1 MQFAASYPWWVLLI
15 LIAATAAVA
24 VASYAGAVVP
34 LSRRHR
40 IILGSLRA
48 LTLAVVVLCLLRP
61 VRVLP
66 PDTSSNAVVPI
77 LVDVSRSMRLAD
89 VDGRPRID
97 TAERLAQTQLRPAL
111 EGRFHQELWAF
122 GDGLEQITDQPLTA
136 SARRSDLSGALRAV
150 REKYRERRVA
160 GIVVISDGGDTGN
173 QDAAEG
179 VDEGGVPVY
188 AIGVGGPRTSPDF
201 EVLDVSAGEAALTD
215 SSVDISVAAV
225 SRGGTGAFDL
235 RLLENGRPIDLHR
248 VAPAADG
255 GPVHAVFSVTPGR
268 DTATVYTIE
277 IPSAIGERVLENNR
291 RSVLVEP
298 PGRRRQI
305 LMIEGAPGFE
315 HSFIKR
321 ALSADSG
328 FEVDSVVRKGR
339 DTRGSATY
347 FVLAGAA
354 RAPRLAS
361 GFPQERA
368 VLYGYDAVIL
378 ANVEPDALSRA
389 QLQLLADFVD
399 QRGGGLL
406 VLGGK
411 SFANQGFAGTPLEE
425 ALPLRL
431 TDRGNGVVRAANRS
445 ASLWGVSLT
454 ADGLAHPV
462 MRAPGSADD
471 LAKRWEAMPALAGV
485 ATLGALRPGAQALAV
500 VNASDGPRP
509 LVAIQRFGQGRV
521 AVFAGEASWRWR
533 MRMPSADRTHEL
545 FWRQAVRW
553 LSASAPDRVSI
564 GSVPSLVPGSE
575 AAIAVAVR
583 TEEFAPVG
591 DAGVRLRVTKP
602 DGSTEDVAATLTDSQ
617 SGRYSGEMLFDDPG
631 IYRVAASAQRDE
643 VRVTAADRWI
653 LVGGTDLEM
662 ADPRL
667 NDEVLR
673 RIATATGGHYLSM
686 DEAAS
691 LPSLLAAASAQS
703 APPQLQELWH
713 NVWIFIGLMMLL
725 ATEWVLRRR
734 WGLR

>member
-1 MQFAASYPWWVLLI
+1 MA
-15 LIAATAAVA
+15 
-24 VASYAGAVVP
+24 
-34 LSRRHR
+34 
-40 IILGSLRA
+40 LG
-48 LTLAVVVLCLLRP
+48 
-61 VRVLP
+61 
-66 PDTSSNAVVPI
+66 
-77 LVDVSRSMRLAD
+77 D

-97 TAERLAQTQLRPAL
+97 AAEHLVKSQLRPAL
-111 EGRFHQELWAF
+111 ENRFQQDVWTF
-122 GDGLEQITDQPLTA
+122 GDRLEEVTDQPFTA
-136 SARRSDLSGALRAV
+136 SARRSDLSGALRAI
-150 REKYRERRVA
+150 REKYRERQVA
-160 GIVVISDGGDTGN
+160 GIVVVSDGGDTGN
-173 QDAAEG
+173 QDAAQS
-179 VDEGGVPVY
+179 VDDGGVPIY
-188 AIGVGGPRTSPDF
+188 TIGVGGPRSSPDF
-201 EVLDVSAGEAALTD
+201 EVLDVSAGEGALTD
-215 SSVDISVAAV
+215 SSVDISVSAV

-255 GPVHAVFSVTPGR
+255 GPVRAVFSVTPGR

-277 IPSAIGERVLENNR
+277 IPSAVGERVVENNR

-321 ALSADSG
+321 ALSADPG

-339 DTRGSATY
+339 DTRGAATY

-368 VLYGYDAVIL
+368 ALYAYDAVIL
-378 ANVEPDALSRA
+378 ANVESDSLSRA

-431 TDRGNGVVRAANRS
+431 TDRGNGVVRASNRS
-445 ASLWGVSLT
+445 TSPWGVSLT
-454 ADGLAHPV
+454 DDGLVHPV
-462 MRAPGSADD
+462 MRAPGNADD
-471 LAKRWEAMPALAGV
+471 LAKHWQAMPALAGI
-485 ATLGALRPGAQALAV
+485 ASLGALRPGAQALAV

-521 AVFAGEASWRWR
+521 IVFAGEASWRWR
-533 MRMPSADRTHEL
+533 MHMPSADRTHEL
-545 FWRQAVRW
+545 FWRQSARW
-553 LSASAPDRVSI
+553 LSGSTPDRVSI
-564 GSVPSLVPGSE
+564 GSVPSLVPGSD

-591 DAGVRLRVTKP
+591 DAGVQLRVTKP
-602 DGSTEDVAATLTDSQ
+602 DGSTEEVAAALTDSQ
-617 SGRYSGEMLFDDPG
+617 NGRYSGEVLFDDPG
-631 IYRVAASAQRDE
+631 IYRVGAVAQRGE
-643 VRVTAADRWI
+643 TRTPATDRWI

-673 RIATATGGHYLSM
+673 RIAIATGGDYLTA
-686 DEAAS
+686 DDAS
-691 LPSLLAAASAQS
+691 RLPGLLAAASAQS

-713 NVWIFIGLMMLL
+713 NVWIFIALMTLL